1 MFISLSSYSEEPVN
15 LNCIYFES
23 MTYDPIDSEKLTDGS
38 LSTSLEIFPESK
50 NVLFDSSIFHSNR
63 KANYVEKGNS
73 IAWST
78 WTKIAISG
86 TETSE
91 FRDEFLLNRNS
102 GILRWTT
109 HVQKPGEEFKT
120 ISTLTA
126 NCKKTEPLF

>member
-73 IAWST
+73 IVWATGTKFDST
-78 WTKIAISG
+78 DY
-86 TETSE
+86 
-91 FRDEFLLNRNS
+91 RDEFLLNRNS